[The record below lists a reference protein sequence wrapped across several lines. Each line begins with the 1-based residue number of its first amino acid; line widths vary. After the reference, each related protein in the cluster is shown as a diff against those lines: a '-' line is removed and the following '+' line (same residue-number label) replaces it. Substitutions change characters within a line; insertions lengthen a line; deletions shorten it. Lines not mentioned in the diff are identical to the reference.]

1 MNEPDKKST
10 KTSISKVVTF
20 ERTILVIQTIVIIL
34 GFLVAYV
41 ELKNIQQTTSGNLA
55 LEIYKDIRSDRVFK
69 NNPKII
75 EAIASGK
82 SILKANGGN
91 FEEEDLD
98 NYLGFFDWISAANDM
113 GIVSDDMVYNFH
125 GDLILSTYNN
135 QEIKSYINDL
145 MKEDNKY
152 YAGFLWLVEK
162 IKKLDGKVD

>member
-1 MNEPDKKST
+1 M
-10 KTSISKVVTF
+10 
-20 ERTILVIQTIVIIL
+20 
-34 GFLVAYV
+34 
-41 ELKNIQQTTSGNLA
+41 
-55 LEIYKDIRSDRVFK
+55 
-69 NNPKII
+69 
-75 EAIASGK
+75 
-82 SILKANGGN
+82 KANGGN

-162 IKKLDGKVD
+162 SKS